1 MCVLFQRTEVCLV
14 ILYVKLLHLFIL
26 KALIST
32 QSFIP
37 LSCKREFLF
46 QDGLYG
52 IHLNDIY
59 ILSILSTH
67 LPSQEGSQYFRL
79 ILNHIYNS
87 VIVEISLV

>member
-1 MCVLFQRTEVCLV
+1 MSC
-14 ILYVKLLHLFIL
+14 YFICEII
-26 KALIST
+26 ALIYPQST
-32 QSFIP
+32 HINSKIHTFVLQKGI
-37 LSCKREFLF
+37 LF

-52 IHLNDIY
+52 VHLNDIY

>member
-1 MCVLFQRTEVCLV
+1 MSC
-14 ILYVKLLHLFIL
+14 YFICEII
-26 KALIST
+26 ALIYPQST
-32 QSFIP
+32 DINSKIHTFVLQKGI
-37 LSCKREFLF
+37 LF

-52 IHLNDIY
+52 VHLNDIY